1 MPVSN
6 QIHACLGFLVET
18 NPNWG
23 KTYILVVQFVMFWI
37 APVFIE
43 LPFSPIKEQFCQSVF
58 LATQP
63 HKSKGREEAGG
74 VREVAV
80 PPVTSLLIKGTPK
93 EQKESA
99 FQEQQNL
106 SVKVHWPN

>member
-6 QIHACLGFLVET
+6 LILGCLEFLVET
-18 NPNWG
+18 KPNGG
-23 KTYILVVQFVMFWI
+23 KTYILIVQFVMFWI

-63 HKSKGREEAGG
+63 HKREREGKTQGVSGRL
-74 VREVAV
+74 
-80 PPVTSLLIKGTPK
+80 PYLL
-93 EQKESA
+93 S
-99 FQEQQNL
+99 
-106 SVKVHWPN
+106 HHY

>member
-1 MPVSN
+1 MS
-6 QIHACLGFLVET
+6 
-18 NPNWG
+18 
-23 KTYILVVQFVMFWI
+23 WI

-63 HKSKGREEAGG
+63 HKREEREEAGG
-74 VREVAV
+74 VRKVAA
-80 PPVTSLLIKGTPK
+80 PPVTSLLIKKALK

-99 FQEQQNL
+99 F
-106 SVKVHWPN
+106 